1 MHVPFAVATDTRTV
15 TDTDRPALVAAV
27 DSARENMVG
36 SGFSL
41 EAGARGVIHC
51 HPL

>member
-1 MHVPFAVATDTRTV
+1 MPFAVATDTRTV
-15 TDTDRPALVAAV
+15 TDRPALVAAV

-36 SGFSL
+36 SGFSF